1 MSNRKN
7 TVRMERTDSGSRP
20 VDYFKFLGT
29 GGARFVVTKQLR
41 ASGGIYLHFLGKK
54 MMLDPGPGALV
65 RLVHSRPALDPSA
78 LDAIFLSHKHID
90 HSNDVNILVEAMT
103 TGGFK
108 KRGVLFAPAE
118 CLEGEE
124 AVVFNYLKNYLER
137 IEVLKSGNDYRL
149 EELKIKTS
157 VRHLHGAETYGLKF
171 YLPAGTVGFLT
182 DTKFFPGLIKAYQ
195 DVSILVLN
203 VVRAEGRE
211 EDNIQHLSASEAGE
225 IIRGVKPQKA
235 YLTHFGMTMLRA
247 DPRKVAEKL
256 SEATGVE
263 VVAAYDGLRVDISA

>member
-7 TVRMERTDSGSRP
+7 MARTEASDSDTRS

-29 GGARFVVTKQLR
+29 GGARFVVTRQLR

-65 RLVHSRPALDPSA
+65 RLVHSRPALDPTTV
-78 LDAIFLSHKHID
+78 DAIFLSHKHID
-90 HSNDVNILVEAMT
+90 HSNDVNILIEAMT
-103 TGGFK
+103 SGGFK

-124 AVVFNYLKNYLER
+124 AVVFNYLKGYLDR

-263 VVAAYDGLRVDISA
+263 VVAAYDGLRVDISV

>member
-65 RLVHSRPALDPSA
+65 RLVHSRPALDPTTV
-78 LDAIFLSHKHID
+78 DAIFLSHKHID
-90 HSNDVNILVEAMT
+90 HSNDVNILIEAMT
-103 TGGFK
+103 SGGFK